1 MINYL
6 HQSSLRKY
14 SYLSSD
20 FNNPV
25 FYFFLFSF
33 LTFLISCSPTERFTK
48 NEERTDIATTTNE
61 SSLKSSELRVL
72 LSDLRANEA
81 IKVDSPSYLY
91 DEDKKLILV
100 ESGTRVNCFVI
111 NGIINLFFDGN
122 NLAAKRFFLV
132 SAENDGMVKINGY
145 NYRGK
150 IQISSSENS
159 IHLINIISLED
170 YVKGVL
176 AKEMPTGQGN
186 ENFEALKALA
196 VCIRTYAVKKLQ
208 NGNIYF
214 DLYADTRDQVYGG
227 LDSENEITN
236 KAVDETKSMVL
247 KYSNAIATLYYHSTC
262 GGYTESSENV
272 FTKEALPYLQSIKDG
287 ENPYCKISPRFKWEE
302 KYSKEEIINRLKDY
316 GLLNDDY
323 YSLEDFSVVGR
334 YKSGRVSELEIRVN
348 DENDNEKIL
357 TLKGNEIRSILRT
370 SDNKSILWSTMFD
383 VSMNSNS
390 ITLTGNGFGHGV
402 GLCQWGAIAM
412 SKKGKN
418 FDEILQHYYPG
429 TQLSK
434 LND

>member
-1 MINYL
+1 M
-6 HQSSLRKY
+6 
-14 SYLSSD
+14 
-20 FNNPV
+20 
-25 FYFFLFSF
+25 
-33 LTFLISCSPTERFTK
+33 
-48 NEERTDIATTTNE
+48 
-61 SSLKSSELRVL
+61 
-72 LSDLRANEA
+72 
-81 IKVDSPSYLY
+81 Y
-91 DEDKKLILV
+91 DEDKKIILIDR
-100 ESGTRVNCFVI
+100 GTRVNCFVI
-111 NGIINLFFDGN
+111 NGAVNLFFNGN
-122 NLAAKRFFLV
+122 NFAANKFLLV
-132 SAENDGMVKINGY
+132 PAENGGRLKINDN

-176 AKEMPTGQGN
+176 AKEMPTGKGN

-214 DLYADTRDQVYGG
+214 DLFADTRDQVYGG
-227 LDSENEITN
+227 LDAEYKITN
-236 KAVDETKSMVL
+236 KAVEETKDLIL
-247 KYSNAIATLYYHSTC
+247 KYEGTIANLYYHSTC
-262 GGYTESSENV
+262 GGYTESAENV
-272 FTKEALPYLQSIKDG
+272 FTKEPLPYLQSIKDG
-287 ENPYCKISPRFKWEE
+287 ESPNCKISPRFKWEE

-323 YSLEDFSVVGR
+323 YSLEDFSVIGR
-334 YKSGRVSELEIRVN
+334 FKSGRVSELEIRVN
-348 DENDNEKIL
+348 DENDIEKIL
-357 TLKGNEIRSILRT
+357 VLKGNEIRSILRT
-370 SDNKSILWSTMFD
+370 SDNKGILWSTMFD

-412 SKKGKN
+412 SRNGKN

-429 TQLSK
+429 TQLKK